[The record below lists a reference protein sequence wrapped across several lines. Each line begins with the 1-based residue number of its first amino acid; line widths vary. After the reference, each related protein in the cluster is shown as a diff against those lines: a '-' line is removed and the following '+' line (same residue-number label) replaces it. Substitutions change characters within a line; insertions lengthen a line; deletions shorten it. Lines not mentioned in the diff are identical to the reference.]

1 MTDSCG
7 RRSNNARATVSPP
20 IPESKT
26 PSGALFM
33 DRNADADAAG
43 KRTDFEIGGEVAEMG
58 RDVGLRTREEMI
70 EDPEHEPVLHFL
82 PFELQVLRVNFL
94 EVVRFLLRLQRH
106 HGGDTFPRH
115 EHRARHRPAGGRLA
129 PTRKNEGAQEGA
141 HGPHAVVHGV
151 GGEEDVA
158 GVSGAGGIL
167 SGKMERWNDGK
178 CDHQRAHFPT
188 FQHSN
193 IPPHRATSTFKR
205 PRSNSTV
212 HSLTPGSRSSPST
225 CSTSGCSGE
234 RITSLAVLMSA
245 TSRMVRCVPR
255 MTRGMAS
262 RKSGSDTRRI
272 TQTSSLPSAGSA
284 SGANR

>member
-1 MTDSCG
+1 MTDSWG

-82 PFELQVLRVNFL
+82 PFEPQVLRVNFL
-94 EVVRFLLRLQRH
+94 EVVRFLFRLQRH

-115 EHRARHRPAGGRLA
+115 EHRAGHRPAGGRLA

-151 GGEEDVA
+151 GGEDDVA
-158 GVSGAGGIL
+158 GISGTGGIL
-167 SGKMERWNDGK
+167 SRKMERWNDGK
-178 CDHQRAHFPT
+178 KGRHSDHIPSFP
-188 FQHSN
+188 HS
-193 IPPHRATSTFKR
+193 IVPHRATSTFKR

-234 RITSLAVLMSA
+234 RMTSLAVLMSA
-245 TSRMVRCVPR
+245 TSRMVRWVPR
-255 MTRGMAS
+255 MTRGIAT
-262 RKSGSDTRRI
+262 RKRGKDTRRI
-272 TQTSSLPSAGSA
+272 RHTSILPSAGSA

>member
-1 MTDSCG
+1 MTDSWG

-43 KRTDFEIGGEVAEMG
+43 KRTDFEIRGEVAEMG

-82 PFELQVLRVNFL
+82 PFEPQVLRVNFL

-129 PTRKNEGAQEGA
+129 PTRK
-141 HGPHAVVHGV
+141 
-151 GGEEDVA
+151 
-158 GVSGAGGIL
+158 
-167 SGKMERWNDGK
+167 
-178 CDHQRAHFPT
+178 
-188 FQHSN
+188 
-193 IPPHRATSTFKR
+193 KR
-205 PRSNSTV
+205 R
-212 HSLTPGSRSSPST
+212 
-225 CSTSGCSGE
+225 
-234 RITSLAVLMSA
+234 
-245 TSRMVRCVPR
+245 
-255 MTRGMAS
+255 
-262 RKSGSDTRRI
+262 
-272 TQTSSLPSAGSA
+272 SAGRRPWA
-284 SGANR
+284 ARRGAWCRRGGRCGWYLGYGWYPEQKDGTME